1 MAKGKKKGPLIVMIV
16 APLVLG
22 GGVVGAALTGAVNIP
37 GLTPKKGKPPAG
49 YGEKKDEK
57 PVAKK
62 PAAPPEEEPAKP
74 AKEPT
79 TDPELGAKK
88 LAQLWN
94 NVETTKLVAIAKG
107 YRDDDLAPILVKM
120 DPEKVA
126 EVLAAIEPARAT
138 KLSQQIQSEASVPPV
153 EKKG

>member
-1 MAKGKKKGPLIVMIV
+1 MAKGKKKGPLIAMIV

-37 GLTPKKGKPPAG
+37 GLTPKKAKPPTG

-62 PAAPPEEEPAKP
+62 PTAPPVEDPPPTAK
-74 AKEPT
+74 APT

-94 NVETTKLVAIAKG
+94 NVETAKLVAIAKG

-138 KLSQQIQSEASVPPV
+138 KLSQQIQSEASVLPV
-153 EKKG
+153 EKQG